1 MSEMWM
7 RFQQGAGIGAWVIG
21 AGLVLVVALP
31 VFGLLFAVIGW
42 ILRGGK
48 RKDDDL

>member
-1 MSEMWM
+1 MSEIFEM
-7 RFQQGAGIGAWVIG
+7 FLKGAGIGAWVIG
-21 AGLVLVVALP
+21 LAFALLIALP

-48 RKDDDL
+48 RRDDGL

>member
-1 MSEMWM
+1 M
-7 RFQQGAGIGAWVIG
+7 RFQQGAGIGAGVIG

-31 VFGLLFAVIGW
+31 VFGLLFVVIGW